1 LYDLLLPPEQRPQK
15 FALGDREYD
24 PVKLGFVVEKTCS
37 HQDCLVDTTET
48 GDGNGG
54 HLWGTD
60 LSEPD
65 RMALLEYLKTY

>member
-1 LYDLLLPPEQRPQK
+1 
-15 FALGDREYD
+15 
-24 PVKLGFVVEKTCS
+24 VKLGFVVTTSCDQ
-37 HQDCLVDTTET
+37 QDCLVDTTRT

-65 RMALLEYLKTY
+65 RVALLEYLKTY